1 MLSLLYVGGGL
12 FPYQPTTNRPHAGQ
26 VQQCLLQPIALCYRY
41 FRRITNRRKTMD
53 YISALF
59 WGFFLPLLAFAALSA
74 IATLLEYFTVNK

>member
-1 MLSLLYVGGGL
+1 
-12 FPYQPTTNRPHAGQ
+12 
-26 VQQCLLQPIALCYRY
+26 
-41 FRRITNRRKTMD
+41 MD